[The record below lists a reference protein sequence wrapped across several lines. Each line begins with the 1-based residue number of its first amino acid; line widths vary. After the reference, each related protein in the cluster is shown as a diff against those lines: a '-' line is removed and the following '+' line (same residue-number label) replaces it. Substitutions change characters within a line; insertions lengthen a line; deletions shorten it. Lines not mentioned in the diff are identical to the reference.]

1 MDVFSHL
8 ERSYLKRERERER
21 DFNTIRKDCIKF
33 ERNLY
38 IFRWCKS
45 KVRSMNGKEIATFYF
60 SSERKEKRGKRK
72 KMEIEE
78 RVGTR

>member
-1 MDVFSHL
+1 
-8 ERSYLKRERERER
+8 
-21 DFNTIRKDCIKF
+21 
-33 ERNLY
+33 
-38 IFRWCKS
+38 
-45 KVRSMNGKEIATFYF
+45 MNGKEIATFYF